1 MLDVVKAFPK
11 AERNVSTEYVL
22 VQDTSGRRVYN
33 CADMDDFDNDVEKAR
48 LNQWSFWTGA
58 NMEPL
63 DGLRLALEWI

>member
-48 LNQWSFWTGA
+48 LNQ
-58 NMEPL
+58 
-63 DGLRLALEWI
+63 